1 MINVRRRSS
10 LFKALISCV
19 VVAAGLSVPTAAH
32 ATGTAPTGVL
42 EICKKASGSGVD
54 GSFAFTVS
62 GVTGSISVPVN
73 GCSQPITVKAGQVVI
88 TEAARAGFV
97 VADITAAPAA
107 NLVSKDLAART
118 ATVTVVAGGAGTQTI
133 ATFTNKVTP
142 KGFLEVCKRAPAG
155 DNLAGTF
162 TFTVAASG
170 TTTTVTAPVD
180 GCANAIEL
188 PAGQATVTETARA
201 GTELVDIAV
210 APSGRSVSTSLPNR
224 SATVQIVEGGPGSQT
239 IVTFTNKTTPP
250 PKGSIKVCKIAG
262 AGIALGQTFTFT
274 VGGVTTTAQAGSCS
288 LPIEVAAG
296 DVVVTETAVGGTIVS
311 AITALPSTALVS
323 SNLANRTATVR
334 VTANQVTEVNFTNEK
349 QTGTVKVC
357 KIAGPGVVAGQVF
370 DFTVGTVHTTAA
382 AGSCSLP
389 ITLPVGNVTVIETG
403 PAGFDVTAITIT
415 GAGSLVS
422 SDLATA
428 TAVVGVAVGVTE
440 VNFTN
445 KVKNRPPVCTGVRA
459 APNSL
464 WPPNHKFQTVTLSGA
479 TDPDGDAIT
488 LTITGVTQDEA
499 LNGTGDGD
507 TAPDAATVAGR
518 SDQVQLRAERSGS
531 GDGRVYRIAF
541 TVSDGKLTCS
551 GTVFVGVPH
560 DQSGSPAVDTTSV
573 VVNSFGP

>member
-1 MINVRRRSS
+1 MINLRQRPR

-19 VVAAGLSVPTAAH
+19 IVAAGLSVPTAAH
-32 ATGTAPTGVL
+32 ATGTPPKGYL
-42 EICKKASGSGVD
+42 EVCKKASGSGVSGD
-54 GSFAFTVS
+54 FSFTIS
-62 GVTGSISVPVN
+62 GVQGSISVPVN
-73 GCSQPITVKAGQVVI
+73 GCSNPINVPAGQVVI
-88 TEAARAGFV
+88 TETARAGFV
-97 VADITAAPAA
+97 VADITTAPAA

-118 ATVTVVAGGAGTQTI
+118 ATVTVVAGGIGNQTI
-133 ATFTNKVTP
+133 ATFTNRVTP

-155 DNLAGTF
+155 DNLTGSF
-162 TFTVAASG
+162 TFTVTASA
-170 TTTTVTAPVD
+170 TTTTVTAPVG

-188 PAGQATVTETARA
+188 PAGEATVTEAARA

-210 APSGRSVSTSLPNR
+210 APAGRVVSTSLANR
-224 SATVQIVEGGPGSQT
+224 SATVKIVEGALGSQT

-262 AGIALGQTFTFT
+262 AGIATGQTFAFT
-274 VGGVTTTAQAGSCS
+274 VGGVSTTAQAGSCS

-296 DVVVTETAVGGTIVS
+296 DVVVTETAVAGIVVS
-311 AITALPSTALVS
+311 AITALPSNALVS

-334 VTANQVTEVNFTNEK
+334 VTSNQVTEVNFTNEK

-357 KIAGPGVVAGQVF
+357 KVAGPGVVAGQVF
-370 DFTVGTVHTTAA
+370 NFTVGGVSTTAA

-389 ITLPVGNVTVIETG
+389 VTLPVGNATVIETG
-403 PAGFDVTAITIT
+403 PAGFDVTAITVT
-415 GAGSLVS
+415 GAGTLVS

-428 TAVVGVAVGVTE
+428 TAVVGVAAGVTE

-445 KVKNRPPVCTGVRA
+445 KIKNRPPVCTGVRA

-464 WPPNHKFQTVTLSGA
+464 WPPNHKLHTVTLSGA
-479 TDPDGDAIT
+479 TDPDGDTTT

-507 TAPDAATVAGR
+507 TAPDGAAVAGR

>member
-10 LFKALISCV
+10 VLKALISCV
-19 VVAAGLSVPTAAH
+19 VVAAGLSVPAAAH
-32 ATGTAPTGVL
+32 ATGTPPTGVL

-54 GSFAFTVS
+54 GSFAFAVS

-88 TEAARAGFV
+88 TETARAGFV

-118 ATVTVVAGGAGTQTI
+118 AAVTVVAGGAGTQTI
-133 ATFTNKVTP
+133 A
-142 KGFLEVCKRAPAG
+142 
-155 DNLAGTF
+155 
-162 TFTVAASG
+162 
-170 TTTTVTAPVD
+170 
-180 GCANAIEL
+180 
-188 PAGQATVTETARA
+188 
-201 GTELVDIAV
+201 
-210 APSGRSVSTSLPNR
+210 
-224 SATVQIVEGGPGSQT
+224 
-239 IVTFTNKTTPP
+239 TFTNKTTPP

-262 AGIALGQTFTFT
+262 AGIATGQTFTFT
-274 VGGVTTTAQAGSCS
+274 VGGVTTTAPAGSCS

-296 DVVVTETAVGGTIVS
+296 DVVVTETAVGGTVVS
-311 AITALPSTALVS
+311 AITALPNTALVS

-357 KIAGPGVVAGQVF
+357 KIAGSGVVAGQVF

-389 ITLPVGNVTVIETG
+389 ITLQVGNVTVIETG

-464 WPPNHKFQTVTLSGA
+464 WPPNHKFQTVTLNGA

-531 GDGRVYRIAF
+531 GDGRIYRIAF
-541 TVSDGKLTCS
+541 TVSDAKLTCS